1 MLQSLPALID
11 ERGIIRKALKLLP
24 VPLRG
29 RFLEVLAELQDESC
43 YRYQRFYKTKLKRIK
58 GTQIPLYCAKID
70 DAENWKLYISYQ
82 EGKLYLEDIIHPVYK
97 DNKDKDSLDII
108 AELNDF

>member
-1 MLQSLPALID
+1 MLQSPPSLID
-11 ERGIIRKALKLLP
+11 ECGIIRKALKLLP
-24 VPLRG
+24 LPLRG

-43 YRYQRFYKTKLKRIK
+43 YRYKRFYKTKLKRIK
-58 GTQIPLYCAKID
+58 GTEIPLYCAKID
-70 DAENWKLYISYQ
+70 DAERWKLYVSYQ

-97 DNKDKDSLDII
+97 ANQDKDSLDII

>member
-1 MLQSLPALID
+1 MLQSPPSLVD
-11 ERGIIRKALKLLP
+11 ERGIINKALKLLP
-24 VPLRG
+24 LQLRG

-58 GTQIPLYCAKID
+58 GTQIPLYCARID
-70 DAENWKLYISYQ
+70 EADLWKLYLYYQ
-82 EGKLYLEDIIHPVYK
+82 DGNLYLQDIIHPVSK
-97 DNKDKDSLDII
+97 ANKDSLDII